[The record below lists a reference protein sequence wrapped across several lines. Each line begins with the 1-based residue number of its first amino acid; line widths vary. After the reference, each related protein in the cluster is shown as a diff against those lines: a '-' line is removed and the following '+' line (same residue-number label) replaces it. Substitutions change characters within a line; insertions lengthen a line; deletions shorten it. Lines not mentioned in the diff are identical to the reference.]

1 MTQKQIPTQLSAV
14 QRFLL
19 RLEDYGNRLPHPTM
33 LFLYLCGLVL
43 LISLITSWLGLSAVH
58 PITGE
63 SISAVNLLSGQ
74 GLRDILSKAVTNFT
88 GFAPVGTVLVAVMG
102 IGVAEQSGLI
112 RVLLQKT
119 CLLYTS
125 PSPRDRG

>member
-1 MTQKQIPTQLSAV
+1 M
-14 QRFLL
+14 
-19 RLEDYGNRLPHPTM
+19 
-33 LFLYLCGLVL
+33 
-43 LISLITSWLGLSAVH
+43 H

-102 IGVAEQSGLI
+102 GGAEW
-112 RVLLQKT
+112 VN
-119 CLLYTS
+119 TS
-125 PSPRDRG
+125 SAAKDDSKSPATVDDAAGGICRCDV